1 MRCLKLARGQGTR
14 MNTREGPF
22 PAIWGFVKPKNF
34 LYAPRQPMVALR
46 SDSRAYNFENLYQS
60 QKGLPPFKFLATSLM
75 ASRGIESGPADPGF
89 SSDALE
95 RKVGANTIQIVA
107 ILDIGFKSDGSPYL
121 QFGGFYWNTNVA
133 DIEAFIP
140 LVIPDLLTYI
150 YSGKEQNVKLGVNE
164 MMVLYWLSV
173 NKGSVD
179 FDQSRGSNGS
189 FTMYKY
195 IHTSASIPQTTI
207 VILVPTDRPDMCVA
221 ATRRGDVIL
230 EDFDESRYLGPD
242 PIIGNARFL
251 ELAQQD
257 DGRYTIGSTVR
268 EDLYITKRENRAVL
282 TETGSLFE
290 IDGPPP
296 NMQARNQ
303 GEMEKREEKGEEKT
317 GEKKRGTGEEE
328 GGDKKKKKERK
339 GRKGGSRR

>member
-1 MRCLKLARGQGTR
+1 MAQLRRSLLTIMHPTLSDISIDLSAFLEQKEVQNGKHICFQSIE
-14 MNTREGPF
+14 EGGIVFNAGIRNDDRLISVNRHPVEQCCF
-22 PAIWGFVKPKNF
+22 DDVIEWI
-34 LYAPRQPMVALR
+34 R
-46 SDSRAYNFENLYQS
+46 SLS
-60 QKGLPPFKFLATSLM
+60 
-75 ASRGIESGPADPGF
+75 
-89 SSDALE
+89 ALE

>member
-1 MRCLKLARGQGTR
+1 MAQLRRSLLTIMHPTLSDISIDLSAFLEQKEVQNGKHICFQSIE
-14 MNTREGPF
+14 EGGIVFNAGIRNDDRLISVNRHP
-22 PAIWGFVKPKNF
+22 VKQCCF
-34 LYAPRQPMVALR
+34 DDVIEWIR
-46 SDSRAYNFENLYQS
+46 SLS
-60 QKGLPPFKFLATSLM
+60 
-75 ASRGIESGPADPGF
+75 
-89 SSDALE
+89 ALE

-140 LVIPDLLTYI
+140 LVIPDLMTYR

-179 FDQSRGSNGS
+179 FDQSRGSNGT

-207 VILVPTDRPDMCVA
+207 VILVPTDRPDVCVA
-221 ATRRGDVIL
+221 ATSRGDVIL
-230 EDFDESRYLGPD
+230 KDFDKSKYLGSD

-251 ELAQQD
+251 ELARQD
-257 DGRYTIGSTVR
+257 DGRYTIESTVR

-290 IDGPPP
+290 INGPLL
-296 NMQARNQ
+296 NMQTRNQ
-303 GEMEKREEKGEEKT
+303 GEMENREEKGEEKT
-317 GEKKRGTGEEE
+317 GKKKRN
-328 GGDKKKKKERK
+328 RR
-339 GRKGGSRR
+339 GRRGR

>member
-1 MRCLKLARGQGTR
+1 MAQLRRSLLTILHPTLSDISIDLSAFLEQKEVQNGKHICFQSIEEGGIVFNAGIRNDDRLISVNRHPVEQGCFDDVI
-14 MNTREGPF
+14 EW
-22 PAIWGFVKPKNF
+22 I
-34 LYAPRQPMVALR
+34 R
-46 SDSRAYNFENLYQS
+46 SLS
-60 QKGLPPFKFLATSLM
+60 
-75 ASRGIESGPADPGF
+75 
-89 SSDALE
+89 ALE

-140 LVIPDLLTYI
+140 LVIPDLMTYR
-150 YSGKEQNVKLGVNE
+150 YSDKEQNVKLGVNE

-179 FDQSRGSNGS
+179 FDQSRGSNGT

-195 IHTSASIPQTTI
+195 NLNSAPIPQTTI
-207 VILVPTDRPDMCVA
+207 VILVPTDRPDVCVA

-230 EDFDESRYLGPD
+230 KDFDKSKYLGSD

-251 ELAQQD
+251 ELVQQD
-257 DGRYTIGSTVR
+257 GGTYKIGSTAR
-268 EDLYITKRENRAVL
+268 EDLYITKRGNRAVL
-282 TETGSLFE
+282 TLTGSLFE
-290 IDGPPP
+290 INGPLL
-296 NMQARNQ
+296 NMQTRNQ
-303 GEMEKREEKGEEKT
+303 GEMENREEKGEEKT
-317 GEKKRGTGEEE
+317 GKKKEEQERKKGEI
-328 GGDKKKKKERK
+328 KKKKERK